1 MVKMLRNLC
10 IFIILGVEMSLAQRP
25 SFAGI
30 RPPGG
35 LNQKDKYLGTQN
47 TAVENL
53 SGVSIA
59 TRFGEEA
66 VAQKTPINLPF
77 GASQKPPV
85 GVPLVLPVNSF
96 VPLSDPVPV
105 APSQQSSTTA
115 ATSVVGVAN
124 RFGGS
129 NDATIP
135 LSGTAGVAT
144 AAARPAANALPIDAR
159 GDQAYVNH
167 LNSLPEDQR
176 PFWFLNYQAIEALRN
191 SSRPNVNAVE
201 NRGSFFAG

>member
-1 MVKMLRNLC
+1 MLRNLC
-10 IFIILGVEMSLAQRP
+10 VFSIVGLLFVQMSQAQRP

-59 TRFGEEA
+59 NRFGEEA
-66 VAQKTPINLPF
+66 VAQQAPINLPF

-85 GVPLVLPVNSF
+85 GVPLVLPVSSF
-96 VPLSDPVPV
+96 VPDPVPV
-105 APSQQSSTTA
+105 AASASSTPSL
-115 ATSVVGVAN
+115 SVPSAGVDVAN

-129 NDATIP
+129 DAATIP
-135 LSGTAGVAT
+135 VSSSSAGLAPSVGST
-144 AAARPAANALPIDAR
+144 LPIDAR

-191 SSRPNVNAVE
+191 NSRANVNAIE
-201 NRGSFFAG
+201 SRGSFFAG